1 MKIYTNADDLPKD
14 IIEYLKSWS
23 ILEWMTLISEN
34 TYKKLVLLED
44 YEELGVYWAKRGDSH
59 AINVNNANQNML
71 EAVREGFITYREFG
85 EFVAEKGGW
94 DDFEN
99 FYLDD
104 EKFLCVEY

>member
-14 IIEYLKSWS
+14 VIKYLKSWS
-23 ILEWMTLISEN
+23 GLEWMTLISEN
-34 TYKKLVLLED
+34 TYKKLVLLD
-44 YEELGVYWAKRGDSH
+44 GYEELGVYWAERSDNH
-59 AINVNNANQNML
+59 INVNQNML
-71 EAVREGFITYREFG
+71 EAVKEGFITYREFG
-85 EFVAEKGGW
+85 EFVAEKGCW

>member
-34 TYKKLVLLED
+34 TYKKLVLLD
-44 YEELGVYWAKRGDSH
+44 GYEELGVYWSKRDDNH
-59 AINVNNANQNML
+59 INVNQNML

>member
-14 IIEYLKSWS
+14 VIEYLKSWS
-23 ILEWMTLISEN
+23 GLEWMTLISEN
-34 TYKKLVLLED
+34 TYKKLVLLD
-44 YEELGVYWAKRGDSH
+44 GYEELGIYWAKRDDNH
-59 AINVNNANQNML
+59 INVNQNML

>member
-14 IIEYLKSWS
+14 IIKNLESNS
-23 ILEWMTLISEN
+23 PLEWITLLNEN
-34 TYKKLVLLED
+34 TYKKLVLLD
-44 YEELGVYWAKRGDSH
+44 GYEELGIYWAKRNDNH
-59 AINVNNANQNML
+59 INVNQNML

>member
-34 TYKKLVLLED
+34 TYKKLVLLD
-44 YEELGVYWAKRGDSH
+44 GYEELGIYWAKRDDNH
-59 AINVNNANQNML
+59 INVNQNML
-71 EAVREGFITYREFG
+71 EAVREGFITYSEFG
-85 EFVAEKGGW
+85 QFVADEYGW

-99 FYLDD
+99 FYLDN
-104 EKFLCVEY
+104 ERFLCAEY